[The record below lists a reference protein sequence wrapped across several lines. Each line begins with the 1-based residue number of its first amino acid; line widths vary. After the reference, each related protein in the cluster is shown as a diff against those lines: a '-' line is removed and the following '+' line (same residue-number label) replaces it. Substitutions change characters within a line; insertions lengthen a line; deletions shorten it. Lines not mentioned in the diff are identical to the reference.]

1 MEQELATILILLPFA
16 SALGCYLL
24 RSARLRSWVVLVTGA
39 VLITCALLLI
49 PLVPFTF
56 AAGSLLG
63 VPIRHI
69 VSAADF
75 LLLFVILYFGIKH
88 RSIIVQVLSAIQIL
102 LVAYLEFF
110 AIKGVAA
117 IGTVN
122 CDQLS
127 LTMVLIVSIVG
138 SIICFQ
144 AIPYMRNH
152 EVHLKLSASRQHRF
166 FAVMILFLGAMN
178 GLVLSNDLLFF
189 YFFFEITTLC
199 SFLLIGHDRTATA
212 VKNAVR
218 ALWMNSLGGAAFILA
233 LTVIYSQTGNLDLY
247 LILLDANPANRIFLL
262 SLALLCLAAFTKS
275 AQFPFQSWLLGAMVA
290 PTPVSALLHSS
301 TMVKIGV
308 YLVIRLAPAFRET
321 FLSHCVAFFGGFA
334 FLAAAAL
341 AVGQSNGKKV
351 LAYSTISNLGLIFAC
366 AGLNSSQAITAGI
379 LLLVFHA
386 IIKALLFL
394 CVGTI
399 EQHIASRDIE
409 DMRGLYAVMPVT
421 ALITVMG
428 VIMMI
433 MPPFG
438 MIISKWMAME
448 AAAGDFY
455 IIILIALG
463 SALTVLYWAR
473 WAGILM
479 SDPFAGKFK
488 AERQPLLT
496 WTALGSLGLGA
507 AVFSLG
513 APWLYN
519 GWSRRLKAILSAGLC
534 HASGGI
540 LEMRSVRFPVLP
552 LGLVAVFGFVFA
564 IWAVRKA
571 AGARVV
577 APYLSGAQTAEPG
590 VFTGPMN
597 IPTRAEARN
606 YYLSSIFGED
616 KLTTWINLAAGVLLT
631 LVVGGALD
639 QQRCSRHCGSGSRSA
654 LGGLISG
661 LDRILTARVQARIGP
676 PVWQPYLRRAQTFGQ
691 RKNGGQRLAGILR
704 LLLPERPARSPW
716 SCSSWGPTFC

>member
-1 MEQELATILILLPFA
+1 MTQELVTILILLPFV
-16 SALGCYLL
+16 SAVGCYLI
-24 RSARLRSWVVLVTGA
+24 RSVRLRSWVVLVTG
-39 VLITCALLLI
+39 LLLI
-49 PLVPFTF
+49 AGTLLLIALTPFTF
-56 AAGSLLG
+56 AAGSLAG
-63 VPIRHI
+63 VSIRHV

-75 LLLFVILYFGIKH
+75 LLLFVILYFGFKH
-88 RSIIVQVLSAIQIL
+88 RSIIIKMLSVFQIL
-102 LVAYLEFF
+102 LLAYLEFF
-110 AIKGVAA
+110 SVKGIAA
-117 IGTVN
+117 AGTIY

-127 LTMVLIVSIVG
+127 LTMVLIVVLVG

-144 AIPYMRNH
+144 AIPYMQNH
-152 EVHLKLSASRQHRF
+152 ETHLKLEKSRQNRF

-178 GLVLSNDLLFF
+178 GLVLSNDLMFF
-189 YFFFEITTLC
+189 YFFFEVTTLC

-218 ALWMNSLGGAAFILA
+218 ALWMNSLGGAAFITALA
-233 LTVIYSQTGNLDLY
+233 VIFSQTAHLDLY
-247 LILLDANPANRIFLL
+247 RILLDADPANRIILL

-301 TMVKIGV
+301 TMVNVGV
-308 YLVIRLAPAFRET
+308 YLVIRLAPAFRQT
-321 FLSHCVAFFGGFA
+321 FLSHSVAFFGAFS

-366 AGLNSSQAITAGI
+366 AGLNSPQAITAGI
-379 LLLVFHA
+379 LLLIFHA

-399 EQHIASRDIE
+399 EQHIASRNIE

-438 MIISKWMAME
+438 VIIGKWMAME

-473 WAGILM
+473 WGGILM
-479 SDPFAGKFK
+479 SDPFAGRFK
-488 AERQPLLT
+488 AEVQPVLT
-496 WTALGSLGLGA
+496 WTALGLLCLSA
-507 AVFSLG
+507 ATLSMG
-513 APWLYN
+513 APWVYQWVIAPAESDFYLLDYT
-519 GWSRRLKAILSAGLC
+519 SR
-534 HASGGI
+534 GGI
-540 LEMRSVRFPVLP
+540 LENVVGVFPVFP
-552 LGLVAVFGFVFA
+552 LGLVAVLGFVIA
-564 IWAVRKA
+564 IWAVKKA

-577 APYLSGAQTAEPG
+577 APYLSGVQTADPG

-597 IPTRAEARN
+597 TPTKAEAKN
-606 YYLSSIFGED
+606 YYLASIFGED

-631 LVVGGALD
+631 LVIGGAL
-639 QQRCSRHCGSGSRSA
+639 
-654 LGGLISG
+654 
-661 LDRILTARVQARIGP
+661 
-676 PVWQPYLRRAQTFGQ
+676 
-691 RKNGGQRLAGILR
+691 
-704 LLLPERPARSPW
+704 
-716 SCSSWGPTFC
+716 

>member
-1 MEQELATILILLPFA
+1 MTAALATILILLPFG

-24 RSARLRSWVVLVTGA
+24 RSTRMRSGLVLATGA
-39 VLITCALLLI
+39 LLIACALLLI
-49 PLVPFTF
+49 PMAPFGF
-56 AAGSLLG
+56 AAGTIAGLA
-63 VPIRHI
+63 VRHI

-75 LLLFVILYFGIKH
+75 LLLFVILYFGFRH
-88 RSIIVQVLSAIQIL
+88 RSILIQILSAIQIL
-102 LVAYLEFF
+102 FLAYLEFF
-110 AIKGVAA
+110 RIKGVAA
-117 IGTVN
+117 IGTFQ

-144 AIPYMRNH
+144 ALPYMQNH
-152 EVHLKLSASRQHRF
+152 ERHLKLGASRQHRF

-189 YFFFEITTLC
+189 YFFFETTTLC
-199 SFLLIGHDRTATA
+199 SFLLIGHDRTETA

-218 ALWMNSLGGAAFILA
+218 ALWMNSLGGAAFIVA

-301 TMVKIGV
+301 TMVKVGV
-308 YLVIRLAPAFRET
+308 YLVIRLAPAFRDT
-321 FLSHCVAFFGGFA
+321 FLSHAVAFFGAFA

-379 LLLVFHA
+379 LLLIFHA
-386 IIKALLFL
+386 VIKALLFL

-428 VIMMI
+428 VLMMI

-438 MIISKWMAME
+438 VIISKWMAME
-448 AAAGDFY
+448 AAARDFY

-473 WAGILM
+473 WGGILM
-479 SDPFAGKFK
+479 SDPFAGRFK
-488 AERQPLLT
+488 AESQPVLT
-496 WTALGSLGLGA
+496 WTALGSLCLGG

-513 APWLYN
+513 ASWLYE
-519 GWSRRLKAILSAGLC
+519 WVIAPAESEFYPLDYMSRS
-534 HASGGI
+534 GI
-540 LEMRSVRFPVLP
+540 LENVVGVFPVFP
-552 LGLVAVFGFVFA
+552 LGLVAVLGFVIA
-564 IWAVRKA
+564 IWAVKKA

-577 APYLSGAQTAEPG
+577 QPYLSGVQTAEPG
-590 VFTGPMN
+590 VFIGPMN
-597 IPTRAEARN
+597 IPARAEAKN

-631 LVVGGALD
+631 LVVGGAL
-639 QQRCSRHCGSGSRSA
+639 
-654 LGGLISG
+654 
-661 LDRILTARVQARIGP
+661 
-676 PVWQPYLRRAQTFGQ
+676 
-691 RKNGGQRLAGILR
+691 
-704 LLLPERPARSPW
+704 
-716 SCSSWGPTFC
+716 

>member
-1 MEQELATILILLPFA
+1 MTAALATILILLPFG

-24 RSARLRSWVVLVTGA
+24 RSARLRSGLVLATGA
-39 VLITCALLLI
+39 LMIAGALLLI
-49 PLVPFTF
+49 PRTPFGFT
-56 AAGSLLG
+56 AGTIVGLAVS
-63 VPIRHI
+63 HI

-75 LLLFVILYFGIKH
+75 LLLFVVLYFGFRH
-88 RSIIVQVLSAIQIL
+88 RSILIQTLSVIQIL
-102 LVAYLEFF
+102 LLAYLEFF
-110 AIKGVAA
+110 CIKGVAA
-117 IGTVN
+117 VGTLQ

-144 AIPYMRNH
+144 ALPYMQNH
-152 EVHLKLSASRQHRF
+152 ERHLKLNASRQNRF

-199 SFLLIGHDRTATA
+199 SFLLIGHDRTETA

-233 LTVIYSQTGNLDLY
+233 LTMIYSQTGNLDLY

-262 SLALLCLAAFTKS
+262 CLALLCLAAFTKS

-301 TMVKIGV
+301 TMVKVGV
-308 YLVIRLAPAFRET
+308 YLVIRLAPAFRDT
-321 FLSHCVAFFGGFA
+321 FLSHAVAFFGAFA

-379 LLLVFHA
+379 LLLIFHA
-386 IIKALLFL
+386 VIKALLFL

-428 VIMMI
+428 VLMMI

-438 MIISKWMAME
+438 VIISKWMAME
-448 AAAGDFY
+448 AAARDFY
-455 IIILIALG
+455 LITLIALG

-473 WAGILM
+473 WGGILM
-479 SDPFAGKFK
+479 SDPFAGRFK
-488 AERQPLLT
+488 AESQPALT
-496 WTALGSLGLGA
+496 WTALGALCLGGA
-507 AVFSLG
+507 GFSLG
-513 APWLYN
+513 APWLYE
-519 GWSRRLKAILSAGLC
+519 WVIAPTESEFYPLDYVS
-534 HASGGI
+534 HSGI
-540 LEMRSVRFPVLP
+540 LENVTGAFPVFP
-552 LGLVAVFGFVFA
+552 LGLVAILGFVIA
-564 IWAVRKA
+564 VWAVRKA

-577 APYLSGAQTAEPG
+577 APYLSGVQTAEPG

-597 IPTRAEARN
+597 IPAKSEAKN

-631 LVVGGALD
+631 LVVGGAL
-639 QQRCSRHCGSGSRSA
+639 
-654 LGGLISG
+654 
-661 LDRILTARVQARIGP
+661 
-676 PVWQPYLRRAQTFGQ
+676 
-691 RKNGGQRLAGILR
+691 
-704 LLLPERPARSPW
+704 
-716 SCSSWGPTFC
+716 